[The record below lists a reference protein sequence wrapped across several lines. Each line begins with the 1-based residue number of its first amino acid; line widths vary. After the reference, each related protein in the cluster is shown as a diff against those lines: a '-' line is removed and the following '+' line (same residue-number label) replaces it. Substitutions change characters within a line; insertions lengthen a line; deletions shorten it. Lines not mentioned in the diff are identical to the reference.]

1 VAHLDGLS
9 RQKEH
14 ATDRVDNAEV
24 GRWRQSRC
32 SSKSDQRRGAL
43 IERLAGKVILEIE
56 FGPQTRKVIEA
67 LVAKGERE
75 PAAGAP
81 PAR

>member
-1 VAHLDGLS
+1 LAAITL
-9 RQKEH
+9 QF
-14 ATDRVDNAEV
+14 EV
-24 GRWRQSRC
+24 GPETR
-32 SSKSDQRRGAL
+32 AL